1 MSLFELIRV
10 ALDALRVNMLR
21 SVLTMLGIVIGV
33 SAVIAMVTV
42 GAGARAEVD
51 RQMQAL
57 GSNLLMIRSGSRWFG
72 GARTAAG
79 SSAESL
85 SVDDTRALKA
95 GIPEIVAAAST
106 NRGSAQVVVGNLNWS
121 TTVYGIDGD
130 YLMARNWEIAQGR
143 EFEPS
148 EIRNGAKVALLGNTV
163 VNELFGAGSVV
174 GQAIRIKNV
183 PFTVVGALKAKG
195 QSSGPWDQDDTIL
208 VPFKTA
214 EGRVIGKSRSR
225 TGAVRAIYVSVGEAR
240 AMDDVQQEI
249 AEILRQRHR
258 IGPDQQDSFS
268 IRNMTEMVETR
279 AEAKQTFN
287 MLLAAVASVSLVV
300 GGIGIMNIM
309 LVSVTER
316 TREIGLRMAVGA
328 KERDIML
335 QFLVEAVTLCL
346 AGGLLGIVIALTVTV
361 GIAEIAGWPVLVQWP
376 IIFIAMAF
384 SGAIG
389 VFFGFYPARKA
400 AAKDPIEALRTE

>member
-1 MSLFELIRV
+1 MSLFELVRV
-10 ALDALRVNMLR
+10 AFDALRVNMLR

-42 GAGARAEVD
+42 GAGAQAEVD

-79 SSAESL
+79 STESL
-85 SVDDTRALKA
+85 TVDDTRALKE

-121 TTVYGIDGD
+121 TTIYGIDGD
-130 YLMARNWEIAQGR
+130 YLIARNWEIAQGR
-143 EFEPS
+143 EFEPR
-148 EIRNGAKVALLGNTV
+148 EFRNGAKVALLGDTV
-163 VNELFGAGSVV
+163 VKELFGAGNVV

-195 QSSGPWDQDDTIL
+195 QSSGPWDQDDTVM

-225 TGAVRAIYVSVGEAR
+225 TGAVRAIYVSVGNSR
-240 AMDDVQQEI
+240 AMDDVEQEI

-258 IGPDQQDSFS
+258 IGPDQQDTFS

-361 GIAEIAGWPVLVQWP
+361 AIAEIAGWPVLVQWP

>member
-1 MSLFELIRV
+1 MSLFELVRV
-10 ALDALRVNMLR
+10 AFDALRVNMLR

-42 GAGARAEVD
+42 GAGAQAEVD

-79 SSAESL
+79 STESL
-85 SVDDTRALKA
+85 TVDDTRALKE

-121 TTVYGIDGD
+121 TTIYGIDGD
-130 YLMARNWEIAQGR
+130 YLIARNWEIGQGR
-143 EFEPS
+143 EFEPR
-148 EIRNGAKVALLGNTV
+148 EFRNGAKVALLGDTV
-163 VNELFGAGSVV
+163 VKELFGAGNVV

-195 QSSGPWDQDDTIL
+195 QSSGPWDQDDTVM

-214 EGRVIGKSRSR
+214 EGRVLGKSRSR
-225 TGAVRAIYVSVGEAR
+225 TGAVRAIYVSVGNSR
-240 AMDDVQQEI
+240 AMDDVEQEI

-258 IGPDQQDSFS
+258 IGPDQQDTFS

-346 AGGLLGIVIALTVTV
+346 LGGLIGIVVALTVTV
-361 GIAEIAGWPVLVQWP
+361 GIAEVAGWPVLVQWP
-376 IIFIAMAF
+376 IILIAMAF

>member
-1 MSLFELIRV
+1 MSLFELVRV
-10 ALDALRVNMLR
+10 AFDALRVNMLR

-42 GAGARAEVD
+42 GAGAQAQVD

-79 SSAESL
+79 STESL
-85 SVDDTRALKA
+85 TVDDTRALKE

-121 TTVYGIDGD
+121 TTIYGIDGD
-130 YLMARNWEIAQGR
+130 YLIARNWEIAQGR
-143 EFEPS
+143 EFEPR

-163 VNELFGAGSVV
+163 VTELFGAGSVV

-195 QSSGPWDQDDTIL
+195 QSSGPWDQDDTVL

-258 IGPDQQDSFS
+258 IGPDQQDTFS

-346 AGGLLGIVIALTVTV
+346 AGGLIGIVVALTVTV
-361 GIAEIAGWPVLVQWP
+361 GVAEIAGWPVLVQWP

-384 SGAIG
+384 SAAIG
-389 VFFGFYPARKA
+389 IFFGFYPARKA

>member
-1 MSLFELIRV
+1 MSLFELVRV
-10 ALDALRVNMLR
+10 AFDALRVNMLR

-33 SAVIAMVTV
+33 AAVIAMVTV
-42 GAGARAEVD
+42 GAGAQAEVD
-51 RQMQAL
+51 RQIEAL
-57 GSNLLMIRSGSRWFG
+57 GSNVLMIRSGSRWFG

-79 SSAESL
+79 STQSL
-85 SVDDTRALKA
+85 TVEDTRALKA
-95 GIPEIVAAAST
+95 EIPEIAAAASA
-106 NRGSAQVVVGNLNWS
+106 NRGSGQVVVGNMNWS
-121 TTVYGIDGD
+121 TTIYGIDAD
-130 YLMARNWEIAQGR
+130 YMIARNWEIAQGR
-143 EFEPS
+143 EFEPA
-148 EIRNGAKVALLGNTV
+148 EYRNGAKVALLGNTV
-163 VNELFGAGSVV
+163 VEELFGAGNVV

-195 QSSGPWDQDDTIL
+195 QSFGPWDQDDTIM

-214 EGRVIGKSRSR
+214 EGRLLGKATHR
-225 TGAVRAIYVSVGEAR
+225 TGSVRDIYVSVRDAD
-240 AMDDVQQEI
+240 AMDYVEQDITEL
-249 AEILRQRHR
+249 LRQRHR
-258 IGPDQQDSFS
+258 IGPGEQDTFS
-268 IRNMTEMVETR
+268 IRNMTEMVEAR
-279 AEAKQTFN
+279 VEARQIFN

-346 AGGLLGIVIALTVTV
+346 LGGLIGIVVALTITV
-361 GIAEIAGWPVLVQWP
+361 GVAEIAGWPVLVQWP
-376 IIFIAMAF
+376 IVFVAIAF

-400 AAKDPIEALRTE
+400 AAKDPIEALRSE

>member
-10 ALDALRVNMLR
+10 AFDALRVNLLR
-21 SVLTMLGIVIGV
+21 SFLTMLGIVIGV
-33 SAVIAMVTV
+33 AAVIAMVTV
-42 GAGARAEVD
+42 GAGAQAEVD
-51 RQMQAL
+51 RQIQSL
-57 GSNLLMIRSGSRWFG
+57 GSNILMVRSGSRFFG

-79 SSAESL
+79 STESL
-85 SVDDTRALKA
+85 TVDDSRALKA
-95 GIPEIVAAAST
+95 EIPEIVAAGSS
-106 NRGSAQVVVGNLNWS
+106 NRGSGQVVVGNQNWS
-121 TTVYGIDGD
+121 TTLYGVDAD
-130 YLMARNWEIAQGR
+130 YLIARNWEIAQGR
-143 EFEPS
+143 EFEPA
-148 EIRNGAKVALLGNTV
+148 EFRNGAKVALLGNTV
-163 VNELFGAGSVV
+163 VEELFGAGNVV

-195 QSSGPWDQDDTIL
+195 QSFGPWDQDDTIM

-214 EGRVIGKSRSR
+214 EGRLLGRNQHR
-225 TGAVRAIYVSVGEAR
+225 TGSVRDIYVSVGDPR
-240 AMDDVQQEI
+240 MMDYVEEEI
-249 AEILRQRHR
+249 AEVLRQRHR
-258 IGPDQQDSFS
+258 IGPNQQDTFS

-279 AEAKQTFN
+279 AEASQVFN

-328 KERDIML
+328 KERDIMF

-346 AGGLLGIVIALTVTV
+346 LGGLIGIVVALTITV
-361 GIAEIAGWPVLVQWP
+361 GVAEIAGWPVLVQWP
-376 IIFIAMAF
+376 IVFIAIAF

-389 VFFGFYPARKA
+389 IFFGFYPARKA
-400 AAKDPIEALRTE
+400 AAKDPIEALRSE

>member
-1 MSLFELIRV
+1 MSLFELVRV
-10 ALDALRVNMLR
+10 AFDALRVNMLR

-42 GAGARAEVD
+42 GAGAQAQVD

-79 SSAESL
+79 STESL
-85 SVDDTRALKA
+85 TVDDTRALKE

-121 TTVYGIDGD
+121 TTIYGIDGD
-130 YLMARNWEIAQGR
+130 YLIARNWEIAQGR
-143 EFEPS
+143 EFEPR
-148 EIRNGAKVALLGNTV
+148 EIRNGAKVALLGDTV
-163 VNELFGAGSVV
+163 VKELFGAGNVV

-195 QSSGPWDQDDTIL
+195 QSSGPWDQDDTVL

-258 IGPDQQDSFS
+258 IGPDQQDTFS

-346 AGGLLGIVIALTVTV
+346 AGGLIGIVVALTVTV
-361 GIAEIAGWPVLVQWP
+361 GVAEIAGWPVLVQWP

-384 SGAIG
+384 SAAIG
-389 VFFGFYPARKA
+389 IFFGFYPARKA

>member
-1 MSLFELIRV
+1 MSLFELVRV
-10 ALDALRVNMLR
+10 AFDALRVNMLR

-42 GAGARAEVD
+42 GAGAQAEVD

-79 SSAESL
+79 STESL
-85 SVDDTRALKA
+85 TVDDTRALKE

-121 TTVYGIDGD
+121 TTIYGIDGD
-130 YLMARNWEIAQGR
+130 YLIARNWEIAQGR
-143 EFEPS
+143 EFEPR
-148 EIRNGAKVALLGNTV
+148 EFRNGAKVVLLGDTV
-163 VNELFGAGSVV
+163 VKELFGAGNVV

-195 QSSGPWDQDDTIL
+195 QSSGPWDQDDTVM

-214 EGRVIGKSRSR
+214 EGRILGKSRSR
-225 TGAVRAIYVSVGEAR
+225 TGAVRAIYVSVGNSR
-240 AMDDVQQEI
+240 AMDDVEQEI

-258 IGPDQQDSFS
+258 IGPDQQDTFS

-346 AGGLLGIVIALTVTV
+346 AGGLIGIVVALTVTV
-361 GIAEIAGWPVLVQWP
+361 GIAEVAGWPVLVQWP
-376 IIFIAMAF
+376 IILIAMAF

>member
-1 MSLFELIRV
+1 MSLFELVRV
-10 ALDALRVNMLR
+10 AFDALRVNMLR

-42 GAGARAEVD
+42 GAGAQAQVD

-79 SSAESL
+79 STESL
-85 SVDDTRALKA
+85 TVDDTRALKE

-121 TTVYGIDGD
+121 TTIYGIDGD
-130 YLMARNWEIAQGR
+130 YLIARNWEIAQGR
-143 EFEPS
+143 EFEPR
-148 EIRNGAKVALLGNTV
+148 EIRNGAKVALLGDTV
-163 VNELFGAGSVV
+163 VKELFGAGSVV

-195 QSSGPWDQDDTIL
+195 QSSGPWDQDDTVL

-258 IGPDQQDSFS
+258 IGPDQQDTFS

-346 AGGLLGIVIALTVTV
+346 AGGLIGIVVALTVTV
-361 GIAEIAGWPVLVQWP
+361 GVAEIAGWPVLVQWP

-384 SGAIG
+384 SAAIG
-389 VFFGFYPARKA
+389 IFFGFYPARKA

>member
-1 MSLFELIRV
+1 MSLFELVRV
-10 ALDALRVNMLR
+10 AFDALRVNMLR

-42 GAGARAEVD
+42 GAGAQAEVD

-79 SSAESL
+79 STESL
-85 SVDDTRALKA
+85 TVDDTRALKE

-121 TTVYGIDGD
+121 TTIYGIDGD
-130 YLMARNWEIAQGR
+130 YLIARNWEIAQGR
-143 EFEPS
+143 EFEPR
-148 EIRNGAKVALLGNTV
+148 EFRNGAKVALLGDTV
-163 VNELFGAGSVV
+163 VKELFGAGNVV

-195 QSSGPWDQDDTIL
+195 QSSGPWDQDDTVM

-214 EGRVIGKSRSR
+214 EGRILGKSRSR
-225 TGAVRAIYVSVGEAR
+225 TGAVRAIYVSVGNSR
-240 AMDDVQQEI
+240 AMDDVEQEI

-258 IGPDQQDSFS
+258 IGPDQQDTFS

-346 AGGLLGIVIALTVTV
+346 LGGLIGIVVALTVTV
-361 GIAEIAGWPVLVQWP
+361 GIAEVAGWPVLVQWP
-376 IIFIAMAF
+376 IILIAMAF

>member
-1 MSLFELIRV
+1 MSLFELVRV
-10 ALDALRVNMLR
+10 AFDALRVNMLR
-21 SVLTMLGIVIGV
+21 SFLTMLGIVIGV
-33 SAVIAMVTV
+33 GAVIAMVTV
-42 GAGARAEVD
+42 GAGAHAEVD
-51 RQMQAL
+51 RQIQAL
-57 GSNLLMIRSGSRWFG
+57 GSNLLMIRSGSRFFG

-79 SSAESL
+79 SAQSL
-85 SVDDTRALKA
+85 TVEDTRALKA
-95 GIPEIVAAAST
+95 EIPEILAAAST
-106 NRGSAQVVVGNLNWS
+106 NRGSAQVVVGNQNWS
-121 TTVYGIDGD
+121 TTVYGIDAD
-130 YLMARNWEIAQGR
+130 YLIARNWEISQGR

-148 EIRNGAKVALLGNTV
+148 EYRNGAKVVLLGNTV
-163 VNELFGAGSVV
+163 VNELFGAGNVV

-183 PFTVVGALKAKG
+183 PFTVVGALKGKG
-195 QSSGPWDQDDTIL
+195 QSFGPWDQDDTIM

-214 EGRVIGKSRSR
+214 QGRLLGKSQHRSDS
-225 TGAVRAIYVSVGEAR
+225 VRDIYISVR
-240 AMDDVQQEI
+240 DPRSMDYVQQEI
-249 AEILRQRHR
+249 ADVLRQRHR
-258 IGPDQQDSFS
+258 IGPGQQDTFS
-268 IRNMTEMVETR
+268 IRNMTEMVEAR
-279 AEAKQTFN
+279 AEANQIFN

-346 AGGLLGIVIALTVTV
+346 LGGLIGIVVALAVTV
-361 GIAEIAGWPVLVQWP
+361 GVAEIADWPVLVEWP
-376 IIFIAMAF
+376 IIFVAVAF

-389 VFFGFYPARKA
+389 IFFGFYPARKA

>member
-1 MSLFELIRV
+1 MSLFELVRV
-10 ALDALRVNMLR
+10 AFDALRVNMLR

-42 GAGARAEVD
+42 GAGAQAEVD

-79 SSAESL
+79 STESL
-85 SVDDTRALKA
+85 TVDDTRALKE

-121 TTVYGIDGD
+121 TTIYGIDGD
-130 YLMARNWEIAQGR
+130 YLIARNWEIAQGR
-143 EFEPS
+143 EFEPR
-148 EIRNGAKVALLGNTV
+148 EFRNGAKVALLGDTV
-163 VNELFGAGSVV
+163 VKELFGAGNVV

-195 QSSGPWDQDDTIL
+195 QSSGPWDQDDTVM

-225 TGAVRAIYVSVGEAR
+225 TGAVRAIYVSVGNSR
-240 AMDDVQQEI
+240 AMDDVEQEI

-258 IGPDQQDSFS
+258 IGPDQQDTFS

-361 GIAEIAGWPVLVQWP
+361 AIAEIAGWPVLVQWP
-376 IIFIAMAF
+376 IILIAMAF

-389 VFFGFYPARKA
+389 IFFGFYPARKA

>member
-1 MSLFELIRV
+1 MSLFELVRV
-10 ALDALRVNMLR
+10 AFDALRVNMLR

-79 SSAESL
+79 STESL
-85 SVDDTRALKA
+85 TVDDTRALKE

-121 TTVYGIDGD
+121 TTIYGIDGD
-130 YLMARNWEIAQGR
+130 YLIARNWEIAQGR
-143 EFEPS
+143 EFEPR
-148 EIRNGAKVALLGNTV
+148 EFRNGAKVALLGNTV
-163 VNELFGAGSVV
+163 VKELFGAGNVV

-195 QSSGPWDQDDTIL
+195 QSSGPWDQDDTVM

-225 TGAVRAIYVSVGEAR
+225 TGAVRAIYVSVGNSR
-240 AMDDVQQEI
+240 AMDDVEQEI

-258 IGPDQQDSFS
+258 IGPDQQDTFS

-361 GIAEIAGWPVLVQWP
+361 GIAEVAGWPVLVQWP

-400 AAKDPIEALRTE
+400 AAKDPIEALRSE

>member
-1 MSLFELIRV
+1 MSLFELVRV
-10 ALDALRVNMLR
+10 AFDALRVNMLR

-42 GAGARAEVD
+42 GAGAQAEVD

-79 SSAESL
+79 STESL
-85 SVDDTRALKA
+85 TVDDTRALKE

-121 TTVYGIDGD
+121 TTIYGIDGD
-130 YLMARNWEIAQGR
+130 YLIARNWEIAQGR
-143 EFEPS
+143 EFEPR
-148 EIRNGAKVALLGNTV
+148 EFRNGAKVALLGDTV
-163 VNELFGAGSVV
+163 VKELFGAGNAV

-195 QSSGPWDQDDTIL
+195 QSSGPWDQDDTVM

-214 EGRVIGKSRSR
+214 EGRILGKSRSR
-225 TGAVRAIYVSVGEAR
+225 TGAVRAIYVSVGNSR
-240 AMDDVQQEI
+240 AMDDVEQEI

-258 IGPDQQDSFS
+258 IGPDQQDTFS

-346 AGGLLGIVIALTVTV
+346 AGGLIGIFVALTVTV
-361 GIAEIAGWPVLVQWP
+361 GIAEVAGWPVLVQWP
-376 IIFIAMAF
+376 IILIAMAF

>member
-1 MSLFELIRV
+1 MSLFELVRV
-10 ALDALRVNMLR
+10 SFDALRVNLLR

-33 SAVIAMVTV
+33 AAVIAMVTV
-42 GAGARAEVD
+42 GAGAQAEVD
-51 RQMQAL
+51 RQIEAL
-57 GSNLLMIRSGSRWFG
+57 GSNVLMVRSGSRWFG

-79 SSAESL
+79 STQSL
-85 SVDDTRALKA
+85 TVEDTRALKA
-95 GIPEIVAAAST
+95 EIPEIAAAASA
-106 NRGSAQVVVGNLNWS
+106 NRGSGQVVVGNMNWS
-121 TTVYGIDGD
+121 TTIYGIDAD
-130 YLMARNWEIAQGR
+130 YMIARNWELAQGR
-143 EFEPS
+143 EFEPA
-148 EIRNGAKVALLGNTV
+148 EFRNGAKVALLGNTV
-163 VNELFGAGSVV
+163 VEELFGAGNVV

-195 QSSGPWDQDDTIL
+195 QSFGPWDQDDTIM

-214 EGRVIGKSRSR
+214 EGRLLGKSAHR
-225 TGAVRAIYVSVGEAR
+225 TGSVRDIYVSVGDAD
-240 AMDDVQQEI
+240 AMDLVELDITEL
-249 AEILRQRHR
+249 LRQRHR
-258 IGPDQQDSFS
+258 IGPGEQDTFS
-268 IRNMTEMVETR
+268 IRNMTEMVEAR
-279 AEAKQTFN
+279 VEARQIFN

-346 AGGLLGIVIALTVTV
+346 LGGLIGIVVALTITV
-361 GIAEIAGWPVLVQWP
+361 AVAEIAGWPVLVQWP
-376 IIFIAMAF
+376 IVIIAIAF
-384 SGAIG
+384 SAAIG

-400 AAKDPIEALRTE
+400 AAKDPIEALRSE

>member
-1 MSLFELIRV
+1 MSLFELVRV
-10 ALDALRVNMLR
+10 AFDALRVNMLR

-42 GAGARAEVD
+42 GAGAQAEVD

-79 SSAESL
+79 STESL
-85 SVDDTRALKA
+85 TVDDTRALKE

-121 TTVYGIDGD
+121 TTIYGIDGD
-130 YLMARNWEIAQGR
+130 YLIARNWEIAQGR
-143 EFEPS
+143 EFEPR
-148 EIRNGAKVALLGNTV
+148 EFRNGAKVALLGDTV
-163 VNELFGAGSVV
+163 VKELFGAGNVV

-195 QSSGPWDQDDTIL
+195 QSSGPWDQDDTVM

-214 EGRVIGKSRSR
+214 EGRILGKSRSR
-225 TGAVRAIYVSVGEAR
+225 TGAVRAIYVSVGNSR
-240 AMDDVQQEI
+240 AMDDVEQEI

-258 IGPDQQDSFS
+258 IGPDQQDTFS

-346 AGGLLGIVIALTVTV
+346 AGGLIGIVVALTVTV
-361 GIAEIAGWPVLVQWP
+361 GIAEVAGWPVLVQWP
-376 IIFIAMAF
+376 IILIAMAF

>member
-1 MSLFELIRV
+1 
-10 ALDALRVNMLR
+10 
-21 SVLTMLGIVIGV
+21 
-33 SAVIAMVTV
+33 MV
-42 GAGARAEVD
+42 
-51 RQMQAL
+51 
-57 GSNLLMIRSGSRWFG
+57 
-72 GARTAAG
+72 
-79 SSAESL
+79 
-85 SVDDTRALKA
+85 K
-95 GIPEIVAAAST
+95 
-106 NRGSAQVVVGNLNWS
+106 
-121 TTVYGIDGD
+121 
-130 YLMARNWEIAQGR
+130 
-143 EFEPS
+143 
-148 EIRNGAKVALLGNTV
+148 
-163 VNELFGAGSVV
+163 ELFGAGNVV

-195 QSSGPWDQDDTIL
+195 QSSGPWDQDDTVM

-225 TGAVRAIYVSVGEAR
+225 TGAVRAIYVSVGNSR
-240 AMDDVQQEI
+240 AMDDVEQEI

-258 IGPDQQDSFS
+258 IGPDQQDTFS

-400 AAKDPIEALRTE
+400 AAKDPIEALRSE

>member
-1 MSLFELIRV
+1 MSLFELVRV
-10 ALDALRVNMLR
+10 AFDALRVNMLR

-79 SSAESL
+79 STESL
-85 SVDDTRALKA
+85 TVDDTRALKE

-121 TTVYGIDGD
+121 TTIYGIDGD
-130 YLMARNWEIAQGR
+130 YLIARNWEIAQGR
-143 EFEPS
+143 EFEPR
-148 EIRNGAKVALLGNTV
+148 EFRNGAKVALLGNTV
-163 VNELFGAGSVV
+163 VKELFGAGNVV

-195 QSSGPWDQDDTIL
+195 QSSGPWDQDDTVM

-225 TGAVRAIYVSVGEAR
+225 TGAVRAIYVSVGNSR
-240 AMDDVQQEI
+240 AMDDVEQEI

-258 IGPDQQDSFS
+258 IGPDQQDTFS

-346 AGGLLGIVIALTVTV
+346 AGGLIGIVVALTVTV
-361 GIAEIAGWPVLVQWP
+361 GIAEVAGWPVLVQWP
-376 IIFIAMAF
+376 IILIAMAF

>member
-1 MSLFELIRV
+1 MSLFELVRV
-10 ALDALRVNMLR
+10 AFDALRVNMLR

-79 SSAESL
+79 STESL
-85 SVDDTRALKA
+85 TVDDTRALKE

-121 TTVYGIDGD
+121 TTIYGIDGE
-130 YLMARNWEIAQGR
+130 YLIARNWEIAQGR
-143 EFEPS
+143 EFEPR
-148 EIRNGAKVALLGNTV
+148 EFRNGAKVALLGDTV
-163 VNELFGAGSVV
+163 VKELFGAGNVV

-183 PFTVVGALKAKG
+183 PFAVVGALKAKG
-195 QSSGPWDQDDTIL
+195 QSSGPWDQDDTVM

-214 EGRVIGKSRSR
+214 EGRILGKSRSR
-225 TGAVRAIYVSVGEAR
+225 TGAVRAIYVSVGNSR
-240 AMDDVQQEI
+240 AMDDVEQEI

-258 IGPDQQDSFS
+258 IGPDQQDTFS

-279 AEAKQTFN
+279 AGAKQTFN

-361 GIAEIAGWPVLVQWP
+361 GIAEVAGWPVLVQWP

-400 AAKDPIEALRTE
+400 AAKDPIEALRSE

>member
-1 MSLFELIRV
+1 MSLFELVRV

-42 GAGARAEVD
+42 GAGAQAEVD

-79 SSAESL
+79 STESL
-85 SVDDTRALKA
+85 TVDDTRALKE

-121 TTVYGIDGD
+121 TTIYGIDGD
-130 YLMARNWEIAQGR
+130 YLIARNWEIAQGR
-143 EFEPS
+143 EFEPR
-148 EIRNGAKVALLGNTV
+148 EFRNGAKVALLGDTV
-163 VNELFGAGSVV
+163 VKELFGAGNVV

-195 QSSGPWDQDDTIL
+195 QSSGPWDQDDTVM

-225 TGAVRAIYVSVGEAR
+225 TGAVRAIYVSVGNSR
-240 AMDDVQQEI
+240 AMDDVEQEI

-258 IGPDQQDSFS
+258 IGPDQQDTFS

-346 AGGLLGIVIALTVTV
+346 AGGLIGIVVALTVTV
-361 GIAEIAGWPVLVQWP
+361 GIAEVAGWPVLVQWP
-376 IIFIAMAF
+376 IILIAMAF

>member
-1 MSLFELIRV
+1 MSLFELVRV
-10 ALDALRVNMLR
+10 AFDALRVNMLR

-33 SAVIAMVTV
+33 AAVIAMVTV
-42 GAGARAEVD
+42 GAGAQAEVD
-51 RQMQAL
+51 RQIEAL
-57 GSNLLMIRSGSRWFG
+57 GSNVLMVRSGSRWFG

-79 SSAESL
+79 STQSL
-85 SVDDTRALKA
+85 TVEDTRALKA
-95 GIPEIVAAAST
+95 EIPEIAAAASA
-106 NRGSAQVVVGNLNWS
+106 NRGSGQVVVGNMNWS
-121 TTVYGIDGD
+121 TTIYGIDAD
-130 YLMARNWEIAQGR
+130 YMIARNWELAQGR
-143 EFEPS
+143 EFEPA
-148 EIRNGAKVALLGNTV
+148 EYRNGAKVALLGNTV
-163 VNELFGAGSVV
+163 VEELFGAGNVV

-195 QSSGPWDQDDTIL
+195 QSFGPWDQDDTIM

-214 EGRVIGKSRSR
+214 EGRLLGKATHR
-225 TGAVRAIYVSVGEAR
+225 TGSVRDIYVSVRDAD
-240 AMDDVQQEI
+240 AMDYVEQDITEL
-249 AEILRQRHR
+249 LRQRHR
-258 IGPDQQDSFS
+258 IGPGEQDTFS
-268 IRNMTEMVETR
+268 IRNMTEMVEAR
-279 AEAKQTFN
+279 VEARQIFN

-346 AGGLLGIVIALTVTV
+346 LGGLIGIVVALTITV
-361 GIAEIAGWPVLVQWP
+361 AVAEIAGWPVLVQWP
-376 IIFIAMAF
+376 IVFVAIAF

-400 AAKDPIEALRTE
+400 AAKDPIEALRSE

>member
-1 MSLFELIRV
+1 MSLFELVRV
-10 ALDALRVNMLR
+10 AFDALRVNMLR

-42 GAGARAEVD
+42 GAGAQAEVD

-79 SSAESL
+79 STESL
-85 SVDDTRALKA
+85 TVDDTRALKE
-95 GIPEIVAAAST
+95 GIPEIVAAASA

-121 TTVYGIDGD
+121 TTIYGIDGD
-130 YLMARNWEIAQGR
+130 YLIARNWEIAQGR
-143 EFEPS
+143 EFEPR
-148 EIRNGAKVALLGNTV
+148 EFRNGAKVALLGDTV
-163 VNELFGAGSVV
+163 VKELFGAGNVV

-195 QSSGPWDQDDTIL
+195 QSSGPWDQDDTVM

-214 EGRVIGKSRSR
+214 QGRILGKSRSR
-225 TGAVRAIYVSVGEAR
+225 TGAVRAIYVSVGNSR
-240 AMDDVQQEI
+240 AMDDVEQEI

-258 IGPDQQDSFS
+258 IGPDQQDTFS

-346 AGGLLGIVIALTVTV
+346 AGGLIGIVVALTVTV
-361 GIAEIAGWPVLVQWP
+361 GIAEVAGWPVLVQWP
-376 IIFIAMAF
+376 IILIAMAF

>member
-1 MSLFELIRV
+1 MSLLELVRV
-10 ALDALRVNMLR
+10 AFDALRVNMLR

-33 SAVIAMVTV
+33 AAVIAMVTV
-42 GAGARAEVD
+42 GAGAQAEVD
-51 RQMQAL
+51 QQIQSL
-57 GSNLLMIRSGSRWFG
+57 GSNLLSIRSGSRWFG

-79 SSAESL
+79 STQSL
-85 SVDDTRALKA
+85 TVDDTRALKA
-95 GIPEIVAAAST
+95 EIPEIVAAAST
-106 NRGSAQVVVGNLNWS
+106 NRGSGQVVVGNMNWS
-121 TTVYGIDGD
+121 TTLYGVDAD
-130 YLMARNWEIAQGR
+130 YLIARNWEIAQGR

-148 EIRNGAKVALLGNTV
+148 EFRNGAKVALLGNTV
-163 VNELFGAGSVV
+163 VEELFGAGNVV
-174 GQAIRIKNV
+174 GQPIRIKNV
-183 PFTVVGALKAKG
+183 PFTVVGALKGKG
-195 QSSGPWDQDDTIL
+195 QSFGPWDQDDTVV

-214 EGRVIGKSRSR
+214 EGRLLGKSKHR
-225 TGAVRAIYVSVGEAR
+225 TGSVRDIYVSVRDSRLMGYVEE
-240 AMDDVQQEI
+240 EI

-258 IGPDQQDSFS
+258 IGPDQQDTFS
-268 IRNMTEMVETR
+268 IRNMTEMVEAR
-279 AEAKQTFN
+279 AEASQIFN

-346 AGGLLGIVIALTVTV
+346 LGGLIGIVVALTITV
-361 GIAEIAGWPVLVQWP
+361 GVAEIAGWPVLVQWP
-376 IIFIAMAF
+376 IVFIAIAF

-389 VFFGFYPARKA
+389 IFFGFYPARKA
-400 AAKDPIEALRTE
+400 AAKDPIEALRSE